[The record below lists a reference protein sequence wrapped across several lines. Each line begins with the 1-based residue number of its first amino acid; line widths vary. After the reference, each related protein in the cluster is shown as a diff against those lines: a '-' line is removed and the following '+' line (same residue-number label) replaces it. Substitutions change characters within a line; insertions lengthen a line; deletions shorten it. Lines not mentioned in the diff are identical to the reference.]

1 MNTDGADESSWELDP
16 EDESGA
22 VIAALGR
29 QLKMWRESAG
39 LDRAKFGQRMGYG
52 PNLIYKI
59 ERGTRIPRPEFL
71 DKADEVLGAGGK
83 IAAMKADVEKAR
95 YPKKVRDLAELEAK
109 AVEIGAYD
117 NVVVPG
123 LLQTEEY
130 ARALYAQRRPAYS
143 EDEVERLVAARLA
156 RQEVIRRH
164 PAPLLTVVQEETVL
178 RRPIGGKMVLRNQLE
193 YLLQVGGMRH
203 VEIQVMP
210 TAAVEHAGLAGSL
223 KVMRLKD
230 GTTVGHNEVQLVSR
244 LITDPKEV
252 QLLDVRYGMIRAQ
265 ALTPRESLTFIEKVL
280 GET

>member
-29 QLKMWRESAG
+29 QLKMWRESVG

-178 RRPIGGKMVLRNQLE
+178 RRPIGGKMVLRSQLE

-252 QLLDVRYGMIRAQ
+252 QLLDMRYGMIRAQ